1 MDPSWVIS
9 RVIFEVVTWWLTPG
23 MVREITSRFV
33 RHGTSFSHVPM
44 AGGMRHW
51 HTWLVLSKMVWK
63 THAHLDIRDDSKWPT
78 LFIRVNQNY
87 LRFLNMG
94 RDTSLGGCTLHDTW
108 VVSCLNLSKSS
119 HNIPHLSA
127 DSQKCNWDCQE
138 HEARRILEVP
148 QLGQC
153 QPGPAA
159 VELPWMFVFGILLR
173 THNTKIPRFG
183 YGSIPMKIP
192 FLGGWTS
199 INPSYFDVNYRG
211 TRFWHTAIWTLN
223 TKALNNIFCIHDMH
237 NRHVEIVSRPMFRW
251 MTPDGPWNLPGLGV
265 FSFLIPFCNQTRQW
279 KIADFIYIYIHMY
292 IL

>member
-63 THAHLDIRDDSKWPT
+63 THPHLDIRDDSKWPT

-127 DSQKCNWDCQE
+127 DSQTSATGIARSTKRGGSWKCPSLDNVSLARQLLSC
-138 HEARRILEVP
+138 HECLFLAF
-148 QLGQC
+148 C
-153 QPGPAA
+153 WGP
-159 VELPWMFVFGILLR
+159 
-173 THNTKIPRFG
+173 
-183 YGSIPMKIP
+183 
-192 FLGGWTS
+192 
-199 INPSYFDVNYRG
+199 
-211 TRFWHTAIWTLN
+211 
-223 TKALNNIFCIHDMH
+223 
-237 NRHVEIVSRPMFRW
+237 
-251 MTPDGPWNLPGLGV
+251 MTPKFQDLGMDQY
-265 FSFLIPFCNQTRQW
+265 LW
-279 KIADFIYIYIHMY
+279 KYHF
-292 IL
+292 